1 MVATIGLLFKLAG
14 RLTRD
19 LKRLAEEATAMRS
32 FQFDSGPR
40 LRSLVQE
47 VDDLSLTLD
56 GMGRTIGH
64 FLKISASL
72 GAEQDVDALLA
83 MLLKESIGASAAS
96 AGAHHETLDGRGY
109 PRRLDGDQ
117 MGVLARVMAIADI
130 FEALTAADRP
140 YKRGLKLSEALAIMA
155 RMVQDQHIDGDLF
168 ELFLSSEVYL
178 SYAHRPMVPAQID
191 AVDREALVASARG
204 SATGAGRMTP

>member
-1 MVATIGLLFKLAG
+1 VERGTLSPEDRFKINEHMVQTIRMLSALPFPRHLA
-14 RLTRD
+14 
-19 LKRLAEEATAMRS
+19 AVPE
-32 FQFDSGPR
+32 
-40 LRSLVQE
+40 
-47 VDDLSLTLD
+47 
-56 GMGRTIGH
+56 I
-64 FLKISASL
+64 
-72 GAEQDVDALLA
+72 
-83 MLLKESIGASAAS
+83 

-109 PRRLDGDQ
+109 PRRLRGEQ

-155 RMVQDQHIDGDLF
+155 HMVQDQHIDGDLF

-178 SYAHRPMVPAQID
+178 SYAHRHMVPAQID
-191 AVDREALVASARG
+191 AVDRQALVASARG